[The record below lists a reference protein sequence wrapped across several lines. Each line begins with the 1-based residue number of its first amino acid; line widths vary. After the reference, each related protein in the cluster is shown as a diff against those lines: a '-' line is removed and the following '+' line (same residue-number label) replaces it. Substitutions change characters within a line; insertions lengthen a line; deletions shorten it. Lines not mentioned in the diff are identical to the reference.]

1 MIRSSRSKSPTTN
14 PATRPGL
21 EKNESDLADNGVA
34 EGVAEIEGEEGDC
47 VGCDITIV
55 LNPPIVVTTV
65 TLGIFGDA
73 LLVGLGAAVMVVDG
87 DVLDGVWFWEVD
99 LVAGVSVI
107 ITVVAEPGAVT
118 VEMIGT
124 EEVGLTVESAPLVP
138 KGLFGNLR

>member
-99 LVAGVSVI
+99 LVAGVSVWVQI
-107 ITVVAEPGAVT
+107 
-118 VEMIGT
+118 
-124 EEVGLTVESAPLVP
+124 LSASCYQL
-138 KGLFGNLR
+138 